1 MEWRTLARLAA
12 LTAAVAVVSAAA
24 EPALAQS
31 DQPNRDGAAADFAA
45 CMEASGFYPGGALDV
60 GIADPAT
67 LEAAWKTCVAQTSP
81 DGPEVGLVVPYIY
94 DEREQTLL
102 VGEVAIFPVMPSGAE
117 GVLQLD
123 DRSWCAL
130 ATSGSDTMSP
140 PSTKAVDRCLKQTTT
155 AFQARQAVV
164 ASSALPMIERVASMP
179 APEPAQD
186 SPVRLSGNAKK
197 AAGAIVSS
205 EPFALGGGS
214 YRVEFFPGK
223 RCATNAPPS
232 TWSLIDTTTEQ
243 LVADGLASAA
253 SSIPAGEYRVDVSTF
268 CPQGKWRVA
277 IEPLAAPTDDIAPL
291 AGEATGL
298 PGIFALADEAY
309 CAYVV
314 PKKAKGFSNKDRRTA
329 IDRCVARTATLAQAG
344 LVLVPSSSTPAILAL
359 AGLASAEETPSDA
372 ESPVHATD
380 SDVDDAPAADP
391 AALTASA
398 WRVIDGFPTSQ
409 ELTIGFAPN
418 GSLSGRTACFDLEG
432 TYAIDANALIIDT
445 SRSGS
450 RDCSTSEFGAA
461 DSFLGAL
468 ARAETWSLDG
478 GQLTIGLPDDRYP
491 FDLVL
496 EPHGAD

>member
-1 MEWRTLARLAA
+1 MVWKALARAVA
-12 LTAAVAVVSAAA
+12 LTASVAVAGAAA
-24 EPALAQS
+24 NLALAQS
-31 DQPNRDGAAADFAA
+31 GQPSTDAAAAEFAA
-45 CMEASGFYPGGALDV
+45 CMDASGFYPGGAMEV
-60 GIADPAT
+60 GMADPAT
-67 LEAAWKTCVAQTSP
+67 LTTAWKTCAAQTLP
-81 DGPEVGLVVPYIY
+81 DGVQAGLVLPYVY
-94 DEREQTLL
+94 DEPEQTLL
-102 VGEVAIFPVMPSGAE
+102 VGDAPVFLVTTSGAD
-117 GVLQLD
+117 GVLQLN

-130 ATSGSDTMSP
+130 AASGTDMTRP
-140 PSTKAVDRCLKQTTT
+140 PAAKAVDRCLKQADK

-164 ASSALPMIERVASMP
+164 PRSAVPVLEQAASVSVSLPAEDP
-179 APEPAQD
+179 
-186 SPVRLSGNAKK
+186 PVRLSGNAKK
-197 AAGAIVSS
+197 AAGASVSS
-205 EPFALGGGS
+205 KPFALGGGS

-223 RCATNAPPS
+223 RCAMDAPSS

-243 LVADGLASAA
+243 LVDDGLASAA

-298 PGIFALADEAY
+298 PGIVALADEAS

-314 PKKAKGFSNKDRRTA
+314 PKKAKGFSTQDRRTA
-329 IDRCVARTATLAQAG
+329 IERCVARTATLAQAG

-398 WRVIDGFPTSQ
+398 WRVINGFPTSQ

-432 TYAIDANALIIDT
+432 TYAIDADALIIDT

-478 GQLTIGLPDDRYP
+478 GQLTIGLRDDRYP